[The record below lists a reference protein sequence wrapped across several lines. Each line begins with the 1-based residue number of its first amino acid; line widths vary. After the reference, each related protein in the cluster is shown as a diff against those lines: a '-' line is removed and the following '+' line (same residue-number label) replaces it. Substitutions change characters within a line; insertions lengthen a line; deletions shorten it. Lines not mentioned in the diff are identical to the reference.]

1 MQDLLSN
8 ETVLLGPKDRTEL
21 FAKLAELRDSKRV
34 VVPKPALTNSNSQA
48 KALAASMYPLRRERV
63 SDTSYREY
71 YV

>member
-8 ETVLLGPKDRTEL
+8 ETVLFGPKDRTEL
-21 FAKLAELRDSKRV
+21 FTALAKLRASKRV
-34 VVPKPALTNSNSQA
+34 MVPKLTLTNANAQA
-48 KALAASMYPLRRERV
+48 KALVTSLYPPRRERL

>member
-8 ETVLLGPKDRTEL
+8 ETVLFGPKDRTEL
-21 FAKLAELRDSKRV
+21 FLELAKLRASKRANV
-34 VVPKPALTNSNSQA
+34 QKPTLTNANSQA
-48 KALAASMYPLRRERV
+48 KALAASMYPLRRERL

>member
-8 ETVLLGPKDRTEL
+8 ETVLPGPKDRTEL
-21 FAKLAELRDSKRV
+21 FAKLAELRASKRV
-34 VVPKPALTNSNSQA
+34 VVPKPALTNANSQA
-48 KALAASMYPLRRERV
+48 KVFVANMYPPRREHL

>member
-1 MQDLLSN
+1 MQNSLSN

-21 FAKLAELRDSKRV
+21 FAKLAELRASKGV
-34 VVPKPALTNSNSQA
+34 TVPKPSLTNASSQA
-48 KALAASMYPLRRERV
+48 EALVASLYPPRRERL

>member
-21 FAKLAELRDSKRV
+21 FAKLAKLRASKGINIS
-34 VVPKPALTNSNSQA
+34 KPSLTNANSQA
-48 KALAASMYPLRRERV
+48 KALAASMYPLKRERL

>member
-8 ETVLLGPKDRTEL
+8 ETILLGPKDRTEL
-21 FAKLAELRDSKRV
+21 FAELAKLRANKRV
-34 VVPKPALTNSNSQA
+34 QVHKPTLTNVDAQA
-48 KALAASMYPLRRERV
+48 KALVASMYPPRRERL

>member
-21 FAKLAELRDSKRV
+21 FAELAKLRTSKRV
-34 VVPKPALTNSNSQA
+34 MVQKPALTNSNSQA
-48 KALAASMYPLRRERV
+48 KALSARMYPPRRERL